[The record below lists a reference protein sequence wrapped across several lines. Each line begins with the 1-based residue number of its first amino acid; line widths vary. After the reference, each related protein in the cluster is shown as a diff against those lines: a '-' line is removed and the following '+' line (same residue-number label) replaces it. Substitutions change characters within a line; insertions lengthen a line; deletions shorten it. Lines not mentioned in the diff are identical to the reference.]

1 MLGKLSDQIRAC
13 HERAVEARRK
23 AEEATPD
30 SRLKADYLEI
40 EKTWL
45 ILARSYAFT
54 ESLTAFIAGS
64 RAEQGEPQRSRFDPK
79 GDQILKLPVGELF
92 DLLPVAL
99 YVCEPGGLIV
109 YYNRRAAKLWGRSPK
124 LLDAADRFCGS
135 HRMYHLDGDP
145 LPHPECPMAELL
157 RTGLSVS
164 DREIIIERPD
174 GSRGVALV
182 NIEALRDGSGKIL
195 GAVNCFQEV
204 TDRKRQEEAVQRLA
218 SIVESSDDA
227 IVSKSLDGIIT
238 SWNKGAERVFG
249 YTAEEA
255 TGKPIT
261 IVIPPDRH
269 DEERIILERIRHGER
284 IDHFETVRQRK
295 DGSLIVVS
303 LTVSPLKDAQGKI
316 VGASKIAKDITE
328 RKRSEEQIATLA
340 REAEHRTKNVLAT
353 VQATVMLSQSDTP
366 DGLKQV
372 IQGRILA
379 LAKVHA
385 LFVESRWVGE
395 PSCPVSRC
403 KSFRRI
409 SKMANHEF
417 GLTAQQLLLEPTKA
431 QAITMTLHELATNA
445 AKYGA
450 LSVSTGRVEVNWSLA
465 RDGRLAMRWIERG
478 GVPVETPS
486 RRGFGTHVM
495 RHIITNQLGGEMHL
509 DWRTEGLVCEVIL
522 PI

>member
-218 SIVESSDDA
+218 SIVESSD
-227 IVSKSLDGIIT
+227 
-238 SWNKGAERVFG
+238 
-249 YTAEEA
+249 
-255 TGKPIT
+255 
-261 IVIPPDRH
+261 
-269 DEERIILERIRHGER
+269 
-284 IDHFETVRQRK
+284 
-295 DGSLIVVS
+295 
-303 LTVSPLKDAQGKI
+303 
-316 VGASKIAKDITE
+316 
-328 RKRSEEQIATLA
+328 
-340 REAEHRTKNVLAT
+340 
-353 VQATVMLSQSDTP
+353 
-366 DGLKQV
+366 
-372 IQGRILA
+372 
-379 LAKVHA
+379 
-385 LFVESRWVGE
+385 
-395 PSCPVSRC
+395 
-403 KSFRRI
+403 
-409 SKMANHEF
+409 
-417 GLTAQQLLLEPTKA
+417 
-431 QAITMTLHELATNA
+431 EL
-445 AKYGA
+445 
-450 LSVSTGRVEVNWSLA
+450 
-465 RDGRLAMRWIERG
+465 
-478 GVPVETPS
+478 
-486 RRGFGTHVM
+486 
-495 RHIITNQLGGEMHL
+495 
-509 DWRTEGLVCEVIL
+509 
-522 PI
+522 